1 VPPALIRAMTGS
13 SLGKKPFTYTPGGL
27 DLSHIRESSRVKRYE
42 QAGHPVF
49 EVRPHEQPQ
58 QRAYTPSYL
67 DENGEY
73 QTYMSQ
79 DSVYMKNKLR
89 AVHPSDLVSGV
100 VTEHLVKP
108 NKHRELINQSTSFR
122 MLNRWIQEAEAHP
135 KAPEPEQRRHTEKLL
150 QESKGKDACWLCQRC
165 NVCFLVS
172 WTWNILL
179 QGFDIYYI

>member
-1 VPPALIRAMTGS
+1 MTGS

-42 QAGHPVF
+42 QAGNPNFEIHPQ
-49 EVRPHEQPQ
+49 EQRQ
-58 QRAYTPSYL
+58 TRCYTPSYL

-79 DSVYMKNKLR
+79 DSVYMKNKTKPI
-89 AVHPSDLVSGV
+89 HPNDLVSGV

-108 NKHRELINQSTSFR
+108 NKHKELINQSTSFR

-135 KAPEPEQRRHTEKLL
+135 KQADPEQRRHTEQIL
-150 QESKGKDACWLCQRC
+150 QESKGKVYQTNLGSLA
-165 NVCFLVS
+165 
-172 WTWNILL
+172 
-179 QGFDIYYI
+179 